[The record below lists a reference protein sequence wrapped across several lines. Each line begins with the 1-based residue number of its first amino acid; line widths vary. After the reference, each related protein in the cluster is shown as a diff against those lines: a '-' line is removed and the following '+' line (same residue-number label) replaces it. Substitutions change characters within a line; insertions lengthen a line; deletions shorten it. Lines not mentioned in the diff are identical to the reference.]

1 MPTHKK
7 IAPTELAAQ
16 VRTRRI
22 IAKPEKRNGLVVWR
36 GGGVCLHARKPK
48 QRGGARVRR
57 GTRRCREM
65 IDYRAM
71 RVLLL
76 SLSSET
82 KDLVHNALA
91 GQGYEIASDSGLTV
105 DEVLALSPEVLI
117 TEASPT
123 DLSCCGMI
131 SQLKARSDT
140 RASVKIVMVVR
151 GGALERARALDLGA
165 DDVITYP
172 FDPVEF
178 AARVR
183 TQFRERQ
190 PEEDLKTMLKYAVQR
205 EQMADIAVESLSG
218 GAVTKHRFWIIPAI
232 FVVSA
237 AAVLAAAFIMISTGR
252 SRKETRQLRAE
263 IARLNNGLGVHDQ
276 LLQRTEQARNSLDAR
291 AKSTSDARDSLRA
304 QSEDLRKKMA
314 AAEGPDAQS
323 LKQQLADTQKR
334 LKLLENEG
342 KIAETIVHSYGP
354 SVCLLHVVVE
364 FLDKESGK
372 PIQIAL
378 DAMGK
383 PQVDDKGMVRLDAGG
398 AGPHL
403 QIDIFGTGF
412 LVRRDGRILT
422 NHHVAEPWWSN
433 DELKELLDHGATAYV
448 LSYKAYF
455 PGTSDG
461 ISAKLDKISSSA
473 DVAVLK
479 LEAPT
484 PSNTTLLELADRSD
498 ATISGEPVVLIGYPT
513 GIEGIL
519 ARAGTDVAQKIADG
533 TQNVN
538 QMVSQLAQQKLIR
551 PTTTQGHIG
560 DVLQDKIVYDAAT
573 TSGGSGGPLFNRDGK
588 VIGVNF
594 AILKGFGGSNLAVPA
609 RYAKELLR

>member
-1 MPTHKK
+1 MVNCQ
-7 IAPTELAAQ
+7 I
-16 VRTRRI
+16 
-22 IAKPEKRNGLVVWR
+22 
-36 GGGVCLHARKPK
+36 
-48 QRGGARVRR
+48 
-57 GTRRCREM
+57 
-65 IDYRAM
+65 M

-76 SLSSET
+76 NLNSET
-82 KDLVHNALA
+82 NDLVNGALA
-91 GQGYEIASDSGLTV
+91 GQGYDITTESGLTV
-105 DEVLALSPEVLI
+105 DEVLALSPEVLV

-131 SQLKARSDT
+131 TQLKARSDT
-140 RASVKIVMVVR
+140 RTSVKILMVVR

-165 DDVITYP
+165 DDVITFP
-172 FDPVEF
+172 FEAVEF

-190 PEEDLKTMLKYAVQR
+190 PEEDLKTMLKYGVQR
-205 EQMADIAVESLSG
+205 EQMAYIAVESLSG
-218 GAVTKHRFWIIPAI
+218 GAVTKHRFWLIPAI

-252 SRKETRQLRAE
+252 SGKETRQLRAE
-263 IARLNNGLGVHDQ
+263 IARLNSGLGLQDQ
-276 LLQRTEQARNSLDAR
+276 LLQRAELARSSLDAK
-291 AKSTSDARDSLRA
+291 AKSDAETRNSLRA
-304 QSEDLRKKMA
+304 QSEDLRKKVA

-372 PIQIAL
+372 PIQIAV
-378 DAMGK
+378 DALGK
-383 PQVDDKGMVRLDAGG
+383 PQVDDKGMVRLDTGG
-398 AGPHL
+398 TGPHL

-412 LVRRDGRILT
+412 LVRRDGTILT
-422 NHHVAEPWWSN
+422 NHHVAEPSRSN
-433 DELKELLDHGATAYV
+433 DELEELIGHGATAYV

-455 PGTSDG
+455 PGSTDG
-461 ISAKLDKISSSA
+461 ISAKLDKVSSSA

-484 PSNTTLLELADRSD
+484 PPSAALLELDDRNE
-498 ATISGEPVVLIGYPT
+498 ARASGEPVGLIGYPT
-513 GIEGIL
+513 GMEGIL
-519 ARAGTDVAQKIADG
+519 ARAGSDVAQKIADG

-538 QMVSQLAQQKLIR
+538 QMMSQLAAQKLIR

-609 RYAKELLR
+609 RYAPQF

>member
-1 MPTHKK
+1 
-7 IAPTELAAQ
+7 
-16 VRTRRI
+16 
-22 IAKPEKRNGLVVWR
+22 
-36 GGGVCLHARKPK
+36 
-48 QRGGARVRR
+48 
-57 GTRRCREM
+57 
-65 IDYRAM
+65 M

-76 SLSSET
+76 NLSSET
-82 KDLVHNALA
+82 NELVKSALA
-91 GQGYEIASDSGLTV
+91 GQGYEIATESGLTV
-105 DEVLALSPEVLI
+105 DDVLALSPEVVI

-131 SQLKARSDT
+131 SQLKAQSDT

-165 DDVITYP
+165 DDVITFP
-172 FDPVEF
+172 FEAVEF

-218 GAVTKHRFWIIPAI
+218 GAINKHRFWLIPAI

-237 AAVLAAAFIMISTGR
+237 AAILAAAFMVISTGR
-252 SRKETRQLRAE
+252 TRKEARQLRAE
-263 IARLNNGLGVHDQ
+263 IARLNSGLGLHDQ
-276 LLQRTEQARNSLDAR
+276 LLQRTEQARSSLDAKT
-291 AKSTSDARDSLRA
+291 KSDSATRDTLVA
-304 QSEDLRKKMA
+304 QSNSLRKKMA
-314 AAEGPDAQS
+314 TADGTNAES

-342 KIAETIVHSYGP
+342 KIAETVVHNYGP

-364 FLDKESGK
+364 FLDKENGK
-372 PIQIAL
+372 PIQIAA
-378 DAMGK
+378 DALGK
-383 PQVDDKGMVRLDAGG
+383 PQVDDKGMVRLQSGG
-398 AGPHL
+398 TGPHL
-403 QIDIFGTGF
+403 QIDVFGTGF
-412 LVRRDGRILT
+412 LVRRDGRVLT

-433 DELKELLDHGATAYV
+433 DELKELVNQGTVPYV

-455 PGTSDG
+455 PGSSDG
-461 ISAKLDKISSSA
+461 IAAKVDKVSSTA
-473 DVAVLK
+473 DVATLK
-479 LEAPT
+479 LEATAPA
-484 PSNTTLLELADRSD
+484 NAVLLELDDRSE
-498 ATISGEPVVLIGYPT
+498 ASVSGDPVVLIGYPT

-519 ARAGTDVAQKIADG
+519 ARAGTDVAQKIADS

-538 QMVSQLAQQKLIR
+538 QMVSQLAAQKLIR

-560 DVLQDKIVYDAAT
+560 DVMKDKIVYDAAT

-609 RYAKELLR
+609 RYATELLR

>member
-1 MPTHKK
+1 
-7 IAPTELAAQ
+7 
-16 VRTRRI
+16 
-22 IAKPEKRNGLVVWR
+22 
-36 GGGVCLHARKPK
+36 
-48 QRGGARVRR
+48 
-57 GTRRCREM
+57 
-65 IDYRAM
+65 M

-76 SLSSET
+76 NLNSET
-82 KDLVHNALA
+82 NDLVNSALA
-91 GQGYEIASDSGLTV
+91 GQGYDITTESALTV
-105 DEVLALSPEVLI
+105 DEVLALLPEVMI

-123 DLSCCGMI
+123 DLSCCGLI
-131 SQLKARSDT
+131 AQLKARSDT
-140 RASVKIVMVVR
+140 RSSVKIVMVVR

-165 DDVITYP
+165 DDVITFP
-172 FDPVEF
+172 FEAVEF

-218 GAVTKHRFWIIPAI
+218 GAVSKHRFWLIPAV

-237 AAVLAAAFIMISTGR
+237 AAVLSAAFIVFSTGR
-252 SRKETRQLRAE
+252 SRKETLQLRSE
-263 IARLNNGLGVHDQ
+263 IARLNSGLGLHDQ
-276 LLQRTEQARNSLDAR
+276 LLQRTEQARSTLDAS
-291 AKSTSDARDSLRA
+291 AKSNTAVRDNLRA

-314 AAEGPDAQS
+314 SAEGPDAQS

-372 PIQIAL
+372 PIQIAV
-378 DAMGK
+378 DALGK

-403 QIDIFGTGF
+403 QIDVFGTGF
-412 LVRRDGRILT
+412 LVRRDGRIMT

-455 PGTSDG
+455 PGSADG
-461 ISAKLDKISSSA
+461 IPAKLDKVSSSA

-484 PSNTTLLELADRSD
+484 PTNATLLELDERSE
-498 ATISGEPVVLIGYPT
+498 ASISGEPVVLIGYPT

-519 ARAGTDVAQKIADG
+519 ARAGTEVAEKIADG

-538 QMVSQLAQQKLIR
+538 QIVSQLAAQKLIR

-609 RYAKELLR
+609 KYAKELLK

>member
-1 MPTHKK
+1 MGQ
-7 IAPTELAAQ
+7 ED
-16 VRTRRI
+16 RR
-22 IAKPEKRNGLVVWR
+22 KGRKREWGF
-36 GGGVCLHARKPK
+36 GGG
-48 QRGGARVRR
+48 RVAGKRLVR
-57 GTRRCREM
+57 M
-65 IDYRAM
+65 LDYLCM

-76 SLSSET
+76 DLNSET
-82 KDLVHNALA
+82 NELVKSALA
-91 GQGYEIASDSGLTV
+91 RQGYEITTELELTV

-140 RASVKIVMVVR
+140 RASVKILMVVR

-165 DDVITYP
+165 DDVITFP

-218 GAVTKHRFWIIPAI
+218 GAVTKHRFWLIPAI

-237 AAVLAAAFIMISTGR
+237 AAVLAAAFTMISTGR
-252 SRKETRQLRAE
+252 SGKETRQLRTE
-263 IARLNNGLGVHDQ
+263 IARLNSGLGVQDE
-276 LLQRTEQARNSLDAR
+276 LLRRTEQARNSLDAT
-291 AKSTSDARDSLRA
+291 AKSNSEARNSLRA
-304 QSEDLRKKMA
+304 QSEDLRKKVA
-314 AAEGPDAQS
+314 AAEGADAQS
-323 LKQQLADTQKR
+323 LKQQLSDTQKR

-372 PIQIAL
+372 PIQIAV
-378 DAMGK
+378 DALGK

-398 AGPHL
+398 TGPHL

-455 PGTSDG
+455 PGSSDG
-461 ISAKLDKISSSA
+461 IAAKLDKISSSA

-484 PSNTTLLELADRSD
+484 PPNVALLDLDERSE
-498 ATISGEPVVLIGYPT
+498 ASVSGEPVVLIGYPT

-519 ARAGTDVAQKIADG
+519 ARAGSDVAQKIADG

-538 QMVSQLAQQKLIR
+538 QMVSQLAAQKLIR

-594 AILKGFGGSNLAVPA
+594 AILKGFGGSNLAVPV

>member
-1 MPTHKK
+1 MVNSQ
-7 IAPTELAAQ
+7 I
-16 VRTRRI
+16 
-22 IAKPEKRNGLVVWR
+22 
-36 GGGVCLHARKPK
+36 
-48 QRGGARVRR
+48 
-57 GTRRCREM
+57 
-65 IDYRAM
+65 M

-76 SLSSET
+76 NLNSET
-82 KDLVHNALA
+82 NDLVNNALA
-91 GQGYEIASDSGLTV
+91 GQGYDITTESGLTV
-105 DEVLALSPEVLI
+105 DEVLALSAEVLV

-131 SQLKARSDT
+131 TQLKARSDT
-140 RASVKIVMVVR
+140 RTSVKILMVVR

-165 DDVITYP
+165 DDVITFP
-172 FDPVEF
+172 FEAIEF

-218 GAVTKHRFWIIPAI
+218 GAVNRHRYWLIPAI

-237 AAVLAAAFIMISTGR
+237 AAILAAGFIVFSTGR
-252 SRKETRQLRAE
+252 SRKETLQLRSE
-263 IARLNNGLGVHDQ
+263 IARLNSGLGLHDR
-276 LLQRTEQARNSLDAR
+276 LLQRTEQARSSLDAS
-291 AKSTSDARDSLRA
+291 AKTSTAARENLRA
-304 QSEDLRKKMA
+304 HSEDLRKKMA
-314 AAEGPDAQS
+314 SAEGPDAQS
-323 LKQQLADTQKR
+323 LKQQLVDTQKR

-378 DAMGK
+378 DGLGK
-383 PQVDDKGMVRLDAGG
+383 PQVDDKGMVRLDTGG

-403 QIDIFGTGF
+403 QIDVFGTGF

-433 DELKELLDHGATAYV
+433 DELKELLDHGAAAYV

-455 PGTSDG
+455 PGSSDG

-484 PSNTTLLELADRSD
+484 PSNTTLLELDERSE
-498 ATISGEPVVLIGYPT
+498 ASISGEPVVLIGYPT

-519 ARAGTDVAQKIADG
+519 ARAGTEVAQKIADG

-609 RYAKELLR
+609 RYAKDLLK